1 MPAAACT
8 LDVANAIAVRCT
20 TADDSVATAC
30 AAGFYLTADDTCLG
44 MDAAVREHMTYLVHS
59 VLTLAHHCLAF
70 AACQSVA
77 NALAVV
83 CTALGNNSVAVACEA
98 GYYPSSAGTCA
109 GAYHT
114 LLLLWM

>member
-30 AAGFYLTADDTCLG
+30 AAGFYVSADDTCLG
-44 MDAAVREHMTYLVHS
+44 MDEAVWLHMVYLVHN
-59 VLTLAHHCLAF
+59 VLTLARHCLAF

-83 CTALGNNSVAVACEA
+83 CTAPWNNSVAVTCEA
-98 GYYPSSAGTCA
+98 GYYPSAAGICA
-109 GAYHT
+109 GA
-114 LLLLWM
+114 